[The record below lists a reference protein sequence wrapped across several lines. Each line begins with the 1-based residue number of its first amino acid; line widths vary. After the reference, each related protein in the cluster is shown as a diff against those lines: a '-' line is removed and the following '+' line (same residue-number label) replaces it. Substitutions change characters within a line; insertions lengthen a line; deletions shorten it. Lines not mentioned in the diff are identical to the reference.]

1 MDLFDSFNQ
10 EPQSGQDALAGS
22 EAKGSTRMP
31 LAARMRPQ
39 NLQQLCGQQHLLGE
53 GKLLRRAIE
62 SDSFSSLILYGP
74 PGCGKTSLAR
84 VIANHSSSSFV
95 SLNGVE
101 ASVADIRRQV
111 QAAEQRWSLRG
122 KPTLLFV
129 DELHRFNRAQQ
140 DVLLPHVEAGTLR
153 FIGATT
159 QNPYYAIVGP
169 LLSRSMVF
177 ALEALQV
184 EDIVKALQAA
194 TEDKQ
199 RGLGNLA
206 LQIEAGGLEYIALRA
221 QGDVRSAL
229 GILELAA
236 LSSAADAEGHIV
248 LDEATLQACVQNK
261 PKYYDRKGDGHY
273 DTISAFIKSV
283 RGSDPDAAI
292 YWLAVMLQSGEDI
305 NFIARRMIILA
316 SEDIGLAD
324 SNALRVAMDAAK
336 AVEIIGMPEARIT
349 LAHACL
355 YLATAPKSNS
365 SYAAIGKALEHLK
378 SREQQSVPVHLRTP
392 TRQKLNQSQQ
402 AASYAYAH
410 DFANNYV
417 DQQYM
422 PEAQTFYTPSMNG
435 LEQRIAERMQWLRSQ
450 ASAAKEQQSE

>member
-1 MDLFDSFNQ
+1 MDLFESFNQ
-10 EPQSGQDALAGS
+10 PQPEEHADVAA
-22 EAKGSTRMP
+22 ARMP

-39 NLQQLCGQQHLLGE
+39 SLQQLCGQQHLLGE

-84 VIANHSSSSFV
+84 VIANHSSSSFIA
-95 SLNGVE
+95 LNGVE

-177 ALEALQV
+177 ALEALQP
-184 EDIVKALQAA
+184 EDIVQALQAA
-194 TEDKQ
+194 LADTQ
-199 RGLGNLA
+199 RGLGNLP
-206 LQIEAGGLEYIALRA
+206 LHIEPAGLDYIATHA

-236 LSSAADAEGHIV
+236 LSTPANQQQQIV
-248 LDEATLQACVQNK
+248 LDQPTLAACVQNK
-261 PKYYDRKGDGHY
+261 PKYYDRKGDAHY

-283 RGSDPDAAI
+283 RGSDPDAAV

-365 SYAAIGKALEHLK
+365 SYVAIGKALEELK
-378 SREQQSVPVHLRTP
+378 NQAQQRVPVHLRTP
-392 TRQKLNQSQQ
+392 TRQKLNQSEQ
-402 AASYAYAH
+402 ASSYAYAH

-417 DQQYM
+417 QQQYM
-422 PEAQTFYTPSMNG
+422 PQPRSFYTPSNNG
-435 LEQRIAERMQWLRSQ
+435 LEQRIAERMEWLRRQ
-450 ASAAKEQQSE
+450 ASQQPDTRPE